1 MFDLISIKEDI
12 QNIAEAIALAL
23 KVDVTIVDYNLIR
36 IAGTG
41 IYNESLLKN
50 VDKSSAFGYS
60 LKENKSFIIENP
72 KIDSICQNCA
82 SKAFCKE
89 FAEVCSPI
97 CYDEEI
103 LGVIGLVALCN
114 KQKQELISNK
124 KELMIFLK
132 KMGELISSKIK
143 SLKQADE
150 LEREKNKLEILLNT
164 IDKAVISTNKDGK
177 IEKFND
183 RFIKMFK
190 INSEKEL
197 ENKYIYE
204 ILTFLKKENINI
216 KERERKYFYN
226 KNKEYLNGIYTK
238 IPLVFNNV
246 LYGFVFD
253 FIDSSSTIKDF
264 NEITL
269 KDQYIR
275 FEDIIGSSESL
286 NQIKNRALIA
296 SKSNSTLLINGESGT
311 GKELFARAIHYA
323 SKRKDE
329 AFITVNCGAI
339 PDNLL
344 ESELFGYE
352 EGAFTGAKKAGKLG
366 KFEISNKGT
375 IFLDEIGDMNL
386 NLQVKL
392 LRVIQEREI
401 EKIGSNQKIKIDVRI
416 ICATNKNLE
425 EMVLKNEFR
434 EDLYYRLNV
443 IPLLVPPLR
452 ERKDDIILLIDY
464 FIKKHKEFINKN
476 VIGFDEESKIFLKNY
491 SWPGNVRELENTVEY
506 CLNMT
511 NDSLIKLKD
520 LPSRLLN
527 KKIKKIEEKNIR
539 IRPIKELERQE
550 IIKAFKYFKGIKNNK
565 ELICKE
571 LKISRASLY
580 RKIKEYQ
587 INIYDI

>member
-60 LKENKSFIIENP
+60 LKEKKSFIIENP
-72 KIDSICQNCA
+72 KIDSICQNCG

-97 CYDEEI
+97 YYDEEI
-103 LGVIGLVALCN
+103 LGVIGLVALCA

-124 KELMIFLK
+124 KELMVFLK

-143 SLKQADE
+143 ALKQADE

-164 IDKAVISTNKDGK
+164 IDKAVISTNKDGM

-183 RFIKMFK
+183 KFIKMFK
-190 INSEKEL
+190 ISDKNNL
-197 ENKYIYE
+197 DNKYIYE
-204 ILTFLKKENINI
+204 ILSFLEKENIYN
-216 KERERKYFYN
+216 KEIERKYFYN
-226 KNKEYLNGIYTK
+226 KNKGYLNGIYTK
-238 IPLVFNNV
+238 RPLVFNNI

-253 FIDSSSTIKDF
+253 FIDSSSAIKDF

-269 KDQYIR
+269 TDQNIK
-275 FEDIIGSSESL
+275 FEDIIGTSDSL

-311 GKELFARAIHYA
+311 GKELFARAIHNA
-323 SKRKDE
+323 SNRKNE

-366 KFEISNKGT
+366 KFEIANNGT

-386 NLQVKL
+386 HLQVKL

-443 IPLLVPPLR
+443 IPLLIPSLR

-464 FIKKHKEFINKN
+464 FIKKHGEFINKDI
-476 VIGFDEESKIFLKNY
+476 IGFDDESKIFLKNY

-511 NDSLIKLKD
+511 NDSIIKLKD

-527 KKIKKIEEKNIR
+527 KKISKIEEKDSKIQ
-539 IRPIKELERQE
+539 PIKELEKQE
-550 IIKAFKYFKGIKNNK
+550 IIKALKQFKGVKNNK
-565 ELICKE
+565 EIICKE
-571 LKISRASLY
+571 LQISRASLY
-580 RKIKEYQ
+580 RKIKEYE
-587 INIYDI
+587 IDIVDI